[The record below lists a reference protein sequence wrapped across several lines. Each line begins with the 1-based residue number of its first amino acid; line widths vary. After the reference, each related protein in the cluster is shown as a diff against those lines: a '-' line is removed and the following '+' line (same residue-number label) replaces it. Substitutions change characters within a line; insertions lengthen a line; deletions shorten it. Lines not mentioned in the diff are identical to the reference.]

1 MINKCKYSYMLNI
14 CQRIEGFLRVKRGVK
29 IKQSKLSCFATNID
43 IEIKLQF
50 EVFKSPLLH
59 KMYIFDIRDNF
70 L

>member
-50 EVFKSPLLH
+50 EVFRSSLLH
-59 KMYIFDIRDNF
+59 KNVY